1 MPIKTGNLNSD
12 PPAPRG
18 IALLITLVIIA
29 LLAVY
34 MTEFSFDTH
43 LETRGIRNFQAS
55 FKARN
60 AVKSLFKA
68 TLVGLQGGLNGEVS
82 EKNFFDQISP
92 PSLRMYS
99 LLTPS
104 KPEKIEGIQLL
115 LPGLAQSFP
124 NVSFYTPYI
133 RPIDHL
139 FNLNRINSKIA
150 PEKAKDLIL
159 KNEFTNILSRYSKT
173 QSIESNQNQ
182 SSANLSLESIQT
194 LYASIYDWS
203 DKNAEIDYFDS
214 NIEGHIQIDD
224 TEWEVKDSAFDK
236 LSEIMLLQSK
246 LFEEGYFEFQIPY
259 DSQKPGENS
268 WNQNFTVY
276 PVGKKEGQPFG
287 DPRIN
292 VNLGDGDDIQQFLER
307 FSNPGVNASDKEQ
320 QYLNRAADIASVLKP
335 DFSQDA
341 PGFKSMNDIKTRL
354 RSDPSTSDLN
364 DYHNNYFIL
373 WSNWYD
379 IHLVTE
385 IENVKAEV
393 RAVVEVKRDENGKVE
408 KNDNEDYAI
417 TIHEFQLR

>member
-92 PSLRMYS
+92 PSLRVYS

-173 QSIESNQNQ
+173 QSTESNQNL

-246 LFEEGYFEFQIPY
+246 LFEEGYFEFQIPF

-408 KNDNEDYAI
+408 KNDNGEYAI

>member
-1 MPIKTGNLNSD
+1 MPIKIGNLNSD

-159 KNEFTNILSRYSKT
+159 KNEFTNILSKYSKT

-292 VNLGDGDDIQQFLER
+292 VNLADGDDIQQFLER

-393 RAVVEVKRDENGKVE
+393 HAVVEVKRDENGKVE
-408 KNDNEDYAI
+408 KNDNGDYAI

>member
-1 MPIKTGNLNSD
+1 MPIKIGNLNSD

-82 EKNFFDQISP
+82 EKDFFDQISP
-92 PSLRMYS
+92 PSLRMNS

-173 QSIESNQNQ
+173 QSTESNQNL

-224 TEWEVKDSAFDK
+224 TEWEVKDAAFDK

-246 LFEEGYFEFQIPY
+246 LFEEGYFEFQIPFN
-259 DSQKPGENS
+259 SQKPGENS

-341 PGFKSMNDIKTRL
+341 QGFKSMNDIKTRL

-393 RAVVEVKRDENGKVE
+393 RSVVEVKRDENGKVE
-408 KNDNEDYAI
+408 KNDNGEYAI

>member
-173 QSIESNQNQ
+173 QSTESNQNL
-182 SSANLSLESIQT
+182 SSANLSLKSIQT

-224 TEWEVKDSAFDK
+224 TEWKVKDSAFDK

-246 LFEEGYFEFQIPY
+246 LFEEGYFEFQIPF

-292 VNLGDGDDIQQFLER
+292 VNLADGDDIQQFLER

-393 RAVVEVKRDENGKVE
+393 RSVVEVKRDENGKVE
-408 KNDNEDYAI
+408 KNDNGEYAI

>member
-12 PPAPRG
+12 PPTPRG

-82 EKNFFDQISP
+82 EKDFFDQISP
-92 PSLRMYS
+92 PSLRMNS

-173 QSIESNQNQ
+173 QSTESNQNL

-246 LFEEGYFEFQIPY
+246 LFEEGYFEFQIPF
-259 DSQKPGENS
+259 DSQKTGENS

-292 VNLGDGDDIQQFLER
+292 VNLADGDDIQQFLER

-320 QYLNRAADIASVLKP
+320 QYLNRASDIASVLKP

-408 KNDNEDYAI
+408 KNDNGEYAI

>member
-82 EKNFFDQISP
+82 EKDFFDQISP
-92 PSLRMYS
+92 PSLRMNS

-173 QSIESNQNQ
+173 QSTESNQNL

-341 PGFKSMNDIKTRL
+341 QGFKSMNDIKTRL

-408 KNDNEDYAI
+408 KNDNGEYAI

>member
-82 EKNFFDQISP
+82 EKDFFDQISP
-92 PSLRMYS
+92 PSLRMNS

-159 KNEFTNILSRYSKT
+159 KNEFTNILSKYSKT
-173 QSIESNQNQ
+173 QSTESNQNL

-259 DSQKPGENS
+259 DSQKPGENN

-292 VNLGDGDDIQQFLER
+292 VNLADGDDIQQFLER

-320 QYLNRAADIASVLKP
+320 QYLNRATDIASVLKP
-335 DFSQDA
+335 DFSQET
-341 PGFKSMNDIKTRL
+341 PSFKSMNDIKTRL

-408 KNDNEDYAI
+408 KNDNGEYAI

>member
-12 PPAPRG
+12 PPTPRG

-82 EKNFFDQISP
+82 EKDFFDQISP

-159 KNEFTNILSRYSKT
+159 KNEFTNILSKYSKT

-182 SSANLSLESIQT
+182 SSANLSLESIQI

-203 DKNAEIDYFDS
+203 DKNSEIDYFDS

-224 TEWEVKDSAFDK
+224 TEWEVKDAAFDK
-236 LSEIMLLQSK
+236 LSEILLLQSK

-259 DSQKPGENS
+259 DSQKPAENS

-287 DPRIN
+287 EPRIN
-292 VNLGDGDDIQQFLER
+292 VNLADGDDIQHFLER

-341 PGFKSMNDIKTRL
+341 PGFKSMNNIKTRL

-385 IENVKAEV
+385 IENVNAKV

-408 KNDNEDYAI
+408 KNDNGEYAI

>member
-1 MPIKTGNLNSD
+1 MPIKIGNLNSD

-82 EKNFFDQISP
+82 EKDFFDQISP
-92 PSLRMYS
+92 PSLRMNS

-173 QSIESNQNQ
+173 QSTESNQNL

-246 LFEEGYFEFQIPY
+246 LFEEGYFEFQIPF
-259 DSQKPGENS
+259 DSQKTGENS

-341 PGFKSMNDIKTRL
+341 QGFKSMNDIKTRL

-408 KNDNEDYAI
+408 KNDNGEYAI

>member
-82 EKNFFDQISP
+82 EKDFFDQISP

-173 QSIESNQNQ
+173 QSTESNQNL

-246 LFEEGYFEFQIPY
+246 LFEEGYFEFQIPF
-259 DSQKPGENS
+259 DSQKTGENS

-292 VNLGDGDDIQQFLER
+292 VNLADGDDIQQFLER

-341 PGFKSMNDIKTRL
+341 QGFKSMNDIKTRL

-408 KNDNEDYAI
+408 KNDNGEYAI

>member
-1 MPIKTGNLNSD
+1 MPIKIGNLNSD

-159 KNEFTNILSRYSKT
+159 KNEFTNILSKYSKT
-173 QSIESNQNQ
+173 QSIDSNQNQ

-259 DSQKPGENS
+259 DSQKPGENN

-292 VNLGDGDDIQQFLER
+292 VNLADGDDIQQFLER

-408 KNDNEDYAI
+408 KNDNGEYAI

>member
-82 EKNFFDQISP
+82 EKDFFDQISP
-92 PSLRMYS
+92 PSLRMNS

-173 QSIESNQNQ
+173 QSTESNQNL

-246 LFEEGYFEFQIPY
+246 LFEEGYFEFQIPF
-259 DSQKPGENS
+259 DSQKTGENS

-292 VNLGDGDDIQQFLER
+292 VNLADGDDIQQFLER

-335 DFSQDA
+335 DFSQDS
-341 PGFKSMNDIKTRL
+341 PRFKSMNDIKTRL

-408 KNDNEDYAI
+408 KNDNGEYAI

>member
-1 MPIKTGNLNSD
+1 MPIKIGNLNSD

-159 KNEFTNILSRYSKT
+159 KNEFTNILSKYSKT

-203 DKNAEIDYFDS
+203 DKNTEIDYFDS

-246 LFEEGYFEFQIPY
+246 LFEEGYFEFQIPF
-259 DSQKPGENS
+259 DSQKPGEKS

-292 VNLGDGDDIQQFLER
+292 VNLADGDDIQQFLER

-379 IHLVTE
+379 IHLITE

-408 KNDNEDYAI
+408 KNDNGEYAI

>member
-82 EKNFFDQISP
+82 EKDFFDQISP

-159 KNEFTNILSRYSKT
+159 KNEFTNILSKYSNT
-173 QSIESNQNQ
+173 QSTESNQNL

-246 LFEEGYFEFQIPY
+246 LFEEGYFEFQIPF

-292 VNLGDGDDIQQFLER
+292 VNLADGDDIQQFLER

-320 QYLNRAADIASVLKP
+320 QYLNRATDIASVLKP

-408 KNDNEDYAI
+408 KNDNGEYAI

>member
-1 MPIKTGNLNSD
+1 MPIKIGNLNSD

-92 PSLRMYS
+92 PSLRMNS

-159 KNEFTNILSRYSKT
+159 KNEFTNILSKYSKT
-173 QSIESNQNQ
+173 QSLESNQNQ
-182 SSANLSLESIQT
+182 SSPNLSLESIQT

-203 DKNAEIDYFDS
+203 DKNVEIDYFDS

-246 LFEEGYFEFQIPY
+246 LFEEGYFEFQIPF

-292 VNLGDGDDIQQFLER
+292 VNLADGDDIQQFLER

-320 QYLNRAADIASVLKP
+320 QYLNRATDIASVLKP

-408 KNDNEDYAI
+408 KNDNGEYAI

>member
-82 EKNFFDQISP
+82 EKDFFDQISP
-92 PSLRMYS
+92 PSLRMNS

-139 FNLNRINSKIA
+139 FNINRINSKIA

-173 QSIESNQNQ
+173 QSTESNQNL

-246 LFEEGYFEFQIPY
+246 LFEEGYFEFQIPF
-259 DSQKPGENS
+259 DSQKTGENS

-341 PGFKSMNDIKTRL
+341 QGFKSMNDIKTRL

-408 KNDNEDYAI
+408 KNDNGEYAI

>member
-1 MPIKTGNLNSD
+1 MPIKIGNLNSD
-12 PPAPRG
+12 PPTPRG

-82 EKNFFDQISP
+82 EKDFFDQISP
-92 PSLRMYS
+92 PSLRMNS

-173 QSIESNQNQ
+173 QSTESNQNL

-246 LFEEGYFEFQIPY
+246 LFEEGYFEFQIPF
-259 DSQKPGENS
+259 DSQKTGENS

-341 PGFKSMNDIKTRL
+341 QGFKSMNDIKTRL

-408 KNDNEDYAI
+408 KNENGDYAI

>member
-1 MPIKTGNLNSD
+1 MPIKIGNLNSD

-115 LPGLAQSFP
+115 LPGLAESFP

-159 KNEFTNILSRYSKT
+159 KNEFSNILNKYSKT

-224 TEWEVKDSAFDK
+224 TEWEVKDAAFDK
-236 LSEIMLLQSK
+236 LNEIMLLQSK
-246 LFEEGYFEFQIPY
+246 LFEEGYFEFQIPF
-259 DSQKPGENS
+259 DTQKPGENS

-292 VNLGDGDDIQQFLER
+292 VNLADGDDIQQFLER

-341 PGFKSMNDIKTRL
+341 LDFKSMNDIKTRL

-393 RAVVEVKRDENGKVE
+393 HAVVEVKRDENGKVE
-408 KNDNEDYAI
+408 KNDNGEYAI

>member
-82 EKNFFDQISP
+82 EKDFFDQISP
-92 PSLRMYS
+92 PSLRMNS

-104 KPEKIEGIQLL
+104 KPEKIEGIQVL

-150 PEKAKDLIL
+150 PEKTKDLIL
-159 KNEFTNILSRYSKT
+159 KNEFTNILSKYSKT
-173 QSIESNQNQ
+173 QSLETNQNQ
-182 SSANLSLESIQT
+182 SSTNLSLESIQT

-214 NIEGHIQIDD
+214 NIEQHVQIDD
-224 TEWEVKDSAFDK
+224 TEWKVKDSAFDK
-236 LSEIMLLQSK
+236 LSEIMLMQSK

-320 QYLNRAADIASVLKP
+320 QYLNRATDIASVLKP

-341 PGFKSMNDIKTRL
+341 LGFKSMNDIKTRL

-408 KNDNEDYAI
+408 KNDNGDYAI

>member
-159 KNEFTNILSRYSKT
+159 KNEFTNILSKYSKT
-173 QSIESNQNQ
+173 QSTESNQNQ
-182 SSANLSLESIQT
+182 NSANLSLESIQT

-203 DKNAEIDYFDS
+203 DKNAEIDYFES

-246 LFEEGYFEFQIPY
+246 LFEEGYFEFQIPF
-259 DSQKPGENS
+259 DSQKTGENS

-292 VNLGDGDDIQQFLER
+292 VNLADGDDIQQFLER

-341 PGFKSMNDIKTRL
+341 QGFKSMNDIKTRL

-408 KNDNEDYAI
+408 KNDNGEYAI

>member
-1 MPIKTGNLNSD
+1 MPIKIGNLNSD

-68 TLVGLQGGLNGEVS
+68 TLVGLQGGLNGKVS

-92 PSLRMYS
+92 PSLRVYS

-159 KNEFTNILSRYSKT
+159 KNEFTNILSKYSKT
-173 QSIESNQNQ
+173 QSTESNQNL

-214 NIEGHIQIDD
+214 SIEGHIQIDD

-246 LFEEGYFEFQIPY
+246 LFEEGYFEFQIPF
-259 DSQKPGENS
+259 DSQKTGENS

-408 KNDNEDYAI
+408 KNDNGDYAI

>member
-12 PPAPRG
+12 PPTPRG

-82 EKNFFDQISP
+82 EKDFFDQISP
-92 PSLRMYS
+92 PSLRMNS

-173 QSIESNQNQ
+173 QSTESNQNL

-246 LFEEGYFEFQIPY
+246 LFEEGYFEFQIPF
-259 DSQKPGENS
+259 DSQKTGENS

-408 KNDNEDYAI
+408 KNDNGEYAI

>member
-82 EKNFFDQISP
+82 EKDFFDQISP
-92 PSLRMYS
+92 PSLRMNS

-159 KNEFTNILSRYSKT
+159 KNEFTNILSKYSKT
-173 QSIESNQNQ
+173 QSTESNQNL

-246 LFEEGYFEFQIPY
+246 LFEEGYFEFQIPF
-259 DSQKPGENS
+259 DSQKTGENS

-341 PGFKSMNDIKTRL
+341 QGFKSMNDIKTRL

-408 KNDNEDYAI
+408 KNDNGEYAI

>member
-82 EKNFFDQISP
+82 EKDFFDQISP

-99 LLTPS
+99 LLNPS

-173 QSIESNQNQ
+173 QSTESNQNL

-246 LFEEGYFEFQIPY
+246 LFEEGYFEFQIPF
-259 DSQKPGENS
+259 DSQKTGENS

-320 QYLNRAADIASVLKP
+320 QYLNRATDIASVLKP

-341 PGFKSMNDIKTRL
+341 LGFKSMNDIKTRL

-408 KNDNEDYAI
+408 KNDNGDYAI

>member
-1 MPIKTGNLNSD
+1 MPIKIGNLNSD

-82 EKNFFDQISP
+82 EKDFFDQISP
-92 PSLRMYS
+92 PSLRVYS

-173 QSIESNQNQ
+173 QSTESNQNL

-246 LFEEGYFEFQIPY
+246 LFEEGYFEFQIPF
-259 DSQKPGENS
+259 DSQKTGENS

-341 PGFKSMNDIKTRL
+341 QGFKSMNDIKTRL

-408 KNDNEDYAI
+408 KNDNGEYAI

>member
-1 MPIKTGNLNSD
+1 MPIKIGNLNSD

-82 EKNFFDQISP
+82 EKDFFDQISP

-159 KNEFTNILSRYSKT
+159 KNEFTNILSKYSKT
-173 QSIESNQNQ
+173 QSTESNQNL

-246 LFEEGYFEFQIPY
+246 LFEEGYFEFQIPF
-259 DSQKPGENS
+259 DSQKTGENS

-292 VNLGDGDDIQQFLER
+292 VNLADGDDIQQFLER

-341 PGFKSMNDIKTRL
+341 QGFKSMNDIKTRL

-408 KNDNEDYAI
+408 KNDNGEYAI

>member
-1 MPIKTGNLNSD
+1 
-12 PPAPRG
+12 
-18 IALLITLVIIA
+18 
-29 LLAVY
+29 

-68 TLVGLQGGLNGEVS
+68 TLVGLQGGLNGEIS
-82 EKNFFDQISP
+82 EKDLFDQISP

-124 NVSFYTPYI
+124 DVSFYTPFI

-159 KNEFTNILSRYSKT
+159 KNEFTNILSKYSKT

-203 DKNAEIDYFDS
+203 DKNSEIDYFDS

-224 TEWEVKDSAFDK
+224 TEWEVKDAAFDK

-246 LFEEGYFEFQIPY
+246 LFEEGYFEFQIPF
-259 DSQKPGENS
+259 DTQKPGENS

-292 VNLGDGDDIQQFLER
+292 VNLADGDDIQQFLER

-320 QYLNRAADIASVLKP
+320 QYLNHAADIASVLKP

-379 IHLVTE
+379 IYLVTE

-408 KNDNEDYAI
+408 KNDNGDYAI

>member
-1 MPIKTGNLNSD
+1 MPIKIGNLNSD

-82 EKNFFDQISP
+82 EKDFFDQISP
-92 PSLRMYS
+92 PSLRMNS

-173 QSIESNQNQ
+173 QSTESNQNL

-246 LFEEGYFEFQIPY
+246 LFEEGYFEFQIPF
-259 DSQKPGENS
+259 DSQKTGENS

-408 KNDNEDYAI
+408 KNDNGEYAI

>member
-1 MPIKTGNLNSD
+1 MPIKIGNLNSD
-12 PPAPRG
+12 PPTPRG

-29 LLAVY
+29 LLAVF

-99 LLTPS
+99 LLNPS

-159 KNEFTNILSRYSKT
+159 KNEFTNILSKYSKT
-173 QSIESNQNQ
+173 QSTESNQNL

-246 LFEEGYFEFQIPY
+246 LFEEGYFEFQIPF
-259 DSQKPGENS
+259 DSQKTGENS

-341 PGFKSMNDIKTRL
+341 QGFKSMNDIKTRL

-408 KNDNEDYAI
+408 KNDNGEYAI

>member
-1 MPIKTGNLNSD
+1 MPIKIGNLNSD

-82 EKNFFDQISP
+82 EKDFFDQISP

-173 QSIESNQNQ
+173 QSTESNQNL

-246 LFEEGYFEFQIPY
+246 LFEEGYFEFQIPF
-259 DSQKPGENS
+259 DSQKTGENS

-408 KNDNEDYAI
+408 KNDNGEYAI

>member
-1 MPIKTGNLNSD
+1 MHIKIGNLNSD

-82 EKNFFDQISP
+82 EKDFFDQISP
-92 PSLRMYS
+92 PSLRMNS

-173 QSIESNQNQ
+173 QSTESNQNL

-246 LFEEGYFEFQIPY
+246 LFEEGYFEFQIPF
-259 DSQKPGENS
+259 DSQKTGENS

-341 PGFKSMNDIKTRL
+341 QGFKSMNDIKTRL

-408 KNDNEDYAI
+408 KNDNGDYAI

>member
-1 MPIKTGNLNSD
+1 MPIKIGNLNSD

-92 PSLRMYS
+92 PYLRMFS
-99 LLTPS
+99 LLTQS

-159 KNEFTNILSRYSKT
+159 KNEFTNILSKYSKT
-173 QSIESNQNQ
+173 QSIESNQNL

-203 DKNAEIDYFDS
+203 DKNTEIDYFDS

-292 VNLGDGDDIQQFLER
+292 VNLADGDDIQQFLER

-341 PGFKSMNDIKTRL
+341 LDFKSMNDIKTRL

-408 KNDNEDYAI
+408 KNDNGDYAI
-417 TIHEFQLR
+417 IIHEFQLR

>member
-1 MPIKTGNLNSD
+1 
-12 PPAPRG
+12 
-18 IALLITLVIIA
+18 
-29 LLAVY
+29 

-104 KPEKIEGIQLL
+104 KPEKIEGIKLL

-124 NVSFYTPYI
+124 NVSFFTPYI

-173 QSIESNQNQ
+173 QSIDSNQNQ

-203 DKNAEIDYFDS
+203 DKNDEIDYFDS

-224 TEWEVKDSAFDK
+224 TEWEVKDAAFDK

-246 LFEEGYFEFQIPY
+246 LFEEGYFEFQIPF
-259 DSQKPGENS
+259 DTQKPGENS

-292 VNLGDGDDIQQFLER
+292 VNLADGDDTQQFLER

-408 KNDNEDYAI
+408 KNDNGEYAI

>member
-1 MPIKTGNLNSD
+1 MPIKIGNLNSD
-12 PPAPRG
+12 PPTPRG

-82 EKNFFDQISP
+82 EKDFFDQISP
-92 PSLRMYS
+92 PSLRMNS

-159 KNEFTNILSRYSKT
+159 KNEFTNILSKYSKT
-173 QSIESNQNQ
+173 QSLETNQNQ
-182 SSANLSLESIQT
+182 SSTNLSLESIQT

-341 PGFKSMNDIKTRL
+341 QGFKSMNDIKTRL

-408 KNDNEDYAI
+408 KNDNGEYAI

>member
-1 MPIKTGNLNSD
+1 MPIKIGNLNSD
-12 PPAPRG
+12 PPTPRG

-82 EKNFFDQISP
+82 EKDFFDQISP
-92 PSLRMYS
+92 PSLRMNS

-246 LFEEGYFEFQIPY
+246 LFEEGYFEFQIPF
-259 DSQKPGENS
+259 DSQKTGENS

-341 PGFKSMNDIKTRL
+341 QGFKSMNDIKTRL

-408 KNDNEDYAI
+408 KNENGDYAI

>member
-82 EKNFFDQISP
+82 EKDFFDQISP
-92 PSLRMYS
+92 PSLRMNS

-173 QSIESNQNQ
+173 QSTESNQNL

-246 LFEEGYFEFQIPY
+246 LFEEGYFEFQIPF
-259 DSQKPGENS
+259 DSQKTGENS

-341 PGFKSMNDIKTRL
+341 QGFKSMNDIKTRL

-408 KNDNEDYAI
+408 KNDNGEYAI

>member
-1 MPIKTGNLNSD
+1 MPIKIGNLNSD

-159 KNEFTNILSRYSKT
+159 KNEFTNILSKYSKT

-224 TEWEVKDSAFDK
+224 TEWEVKDAAFDK

-341 PGFKSMNDIKTRL
+341 PDFKSMNDIKTRL
-354 RSDPSTSDLN
+354 RSDQSTSDLN

-408 KNDNEDYAI
+408 KNDNGDYAI

>member
-173 QSIESNQNQ
+173 QSTESNQNL

-246 LFEEGYFEFQIPY
+246 LFEEGYFEFQIPF

-408 KNDNEDYAI
+408 KNDNGEYAI

>member
-1 MPIKTGNLNSD
+1 LPIKIGNLNSD
-12 PPAPRG
+12 PPTPRG

-82 EKNFFDQISP
+82 EKDFFDQISP
-92 PSLRMYS
+92 PSLRMNS

-173 QSIESNQNQ
+173 QSTESNQNL

-246 LFEEGYFEFQIPY
+246 LFEEGYFEFQIPF
-259 DSQKPGENS
+259 DSQKTGENS

-341 PGFKSMNDIKTRL
+341 QGFKSMNDIKTRL

-408 KNDNEDYAI
+408 KNDNGEYAI